1 MPKYLVLLAI
11 AASLAMPAARA
22 QSKSAPECR
31 GLLVERSRVEICL
44 ARGAAFQHDT
54 YTLRVDG
61 ALIFALT
68 DDYAEQVEL
77 THTVPEGL
85 TIEYP
90 LSKQGEKIV
99 KIVGGCLPEIK
110 DGAEVARVC
119 NFRWGKYPVVRD
131 QRFEFQ

>member
-1 MPKYLVLLAI
+1 MRKYLVLLAV
-11 AASLAMPAARA
+11 AATLVVPAAWA
-22 QSKSAPECR
+22 QSKPAPECR
-31 GLLVERSRVEICL
+31 SQQVEKSRVDICL

-54 YTLRVDG
+54 YMLRVDG

-90 LSKQGEKIV
+90 LSKQGEKVV
-99 KIVGGCLPEIK
+99 KITGGCLPESK

-119 NFRWGKYPVVRD
+119 NFRWGKHQVVKD

>member
-1 MPKYLVLLAI
+1 MRKYSVLFAI
-11 AASLAMPAARA
+11 AASLVVPAVWA
-22 QSKSAPECR
+22 QSKPAPECR
-31 GLLVERSRVEICL
+31 SQQVEKSRVDMCL
-44 ARGAAFQHDT
+44 AHGGAFQHDT
-54 YTLRVDG
+54 YMLRVDG
-61 ALIFALT
+61 TLIFALT

-90 LSKQGEKIV
+90 LSKQGEKVV
-99 KIVGGCLPEIK
+99 KITGDCLPESK

-119 NFRWGKYPVVRD
+119 NFHWGKYQVVKD